1 MTLRKRRTWAGTAVA
16 AVAFAAVTL
25 LAVQGCSGS
34 APAASATLSRNT
46 GHGLTIAAA
55 RLAYQ
60 QYVTQSRQ
68 YAADGDRAKALDLV
82 AAAAWAQAKGQYE
95 ALASTGTAI
104 PTYRYG
110 TPRFYVPALTDYP
123 QWFMVQVPRATE
135 ANGHPGAVAATL
147 MVFDKLTPAGTWTLN
162 GTTGIDGPLPALK
175 MNDGYAVD
183 VATNDA
189 SLLLR
194 PDVVGAT
201 QAAVVDEGPANPSAT
216 VISPGTLTTGL
227 YTAQSAHASA
237 EAAHSLGYTWLLEGA
252 PFPVFALQTTDG
264 GALVLYGM
272 YLNTTTSHRNLVA
285 GSPIPVPAGF
295 TPLLAAPTEIGYH
308 AVYANWTYQFAAVDP
323 PPTDKNARV
332 SVISANGAPSYGHAY

>member
-1 MTLRKRRTWAGTAVA
+1 
-16 AVAFAAVTL
+16 VAFAAVTL
-25 LAVQGCSGS
+25 LAAAGCSGS
-34 APAASATLSRNT
+34 APAASATLSRDT
-46 GHGLTIAAA
+46 SHSLTIAAA
-55 RLAYQ
+55 RVAYQ
-60 QYVTQSRQ
+60 QYVAQSRQ
-68 YAADGDRAKALDLV
+68 YVADGDQAKALDLV

-110 TPRFYVPALTDYP
+110 TPTFYVPALSDYP
-123 QWFMVQVPRATE
+123 QWFMVRVPRATE

-162 GTTGIDGPLPALK
+162 GTTGIDGPLPALQ

-183 VATNDA
+183 VATDDA

-216 VISPGTLTTGL
+216 VISPGALTTGL
-227 YTAQSAHASA
+227 YTAQKAHASA
-237 EAAHSLGYTWLLEGA
+237 EAADSLGYTWLLEGA
-252 PFPVFALQTTDG
+252 PFPQFALQTTDG

-272 YLNTTTSHRNLVA
+272 YLNTTTSHRNLVT

-323 PPTDKNARV
+323 PSTEKNAKV
-332 SVISANGAPSYGHAY
+332 SVISANGAPSLGHAY

>member
-1 MTLRKRRTWAGTAVA
+1 VTLRKRRTWAGTATA
-16 AVAFAAVTL
+16 AVALAAVTL
-25 LAVQGCSGS
+25 LAVAGCSGS
-34 APAASATLSRNT
+34 APAAATLSRDAS
-46 GHGLTIAAA
+46 HGLTIAAA
-55 RLAYQ
+55 RSAYQ

-68 YAADGDRAKALDLV
+68 YAAAGDRTQALDLV

-95 ALASTGTAI
+95 ALASTGTAV
-104 PTYRYG
+104 PTYQYG
-110 TPRFYVPALTDYP
+110 APRFFVPALTDYP

-135 ANGHPGAVAATL
+135 TNGHPGPVVSTL

-162 GTTGIDGPLPALK
+162 GTTGLDGPLPALK
-175 MNDGYAVD
+175 QNDGYAVD
-183 VATNDA
+183 VATNDP

-201 QAAVVDEGPANPSAT
+201 QAAVVDEGPANPSAA

-227 YTAQSAHASA
+227 YTAQNAHASA
-237 EAAHSLGYTWLLEGA
+237 EAAHGLGYTWLLEGA
-252 PFPVFALQTTDG
+252 PFPVFALETTDG

-323 PPTDKNARV
+323 RPAQKNAKV
-332 SVISANGAPSYGHAY
+332 SVISANGGPSYGHAY

>member
-1 MTLRKRRTWAGTAVA
+1 VTLRKGRTWPGTAIA

-25 LAVQGCSGS
+25 LAAAGCSGS
-34 APAASATLSRNT
+34 APAASATLSRDA
-46 GHGLTIAAA
+46 GHSLTIAAA

-68 YAADGDRAKALDLV
+68 YAADGDRTKGLDLV
-82 AAAAWAQAKGQYE
+82 AAAAWAQARGQYE
-95 ALASTGTAI
+95 ALASTGTPI
-104 PTYRYG
+104 STYRYG
-110 TPRFYVPALTDYP
+110 TPTFYVPALTGYP
-123 QWFMVQVPRATE
+123 QWFMVRVPRATE
-135 ANGHPGAVAATL
+135 ANGHPGPVTQTL
-147 MVFDKLTPAGTWTLN
+147 MVFDKLKSAGTWTLN

-175 MNDGYAVD
+175 MNGGYAVD
-183 VATNDA
+183 VAVNDA

-194 PDVVGAT
+194 PDVLGAT
-201 QAAVVDEGPANPSAT
+201 QAAVVDEGPANPSAAVVT
-216 VISPGTLTTGL
+216 PGTLTTGL
-227 YTAQSAHASA
+227 YTAQNAHASA
-237 EAAHSLGYTWLLEGA
+237 EAARGLEYSWLLEGA
-252 PFPVFALQTTDG
+252 PFPVFGLQTTDG

-323 PPTDKNARV
+323 LPTGKNAKI
-332 SVISANGAPSYGHAY
+332 SVISANRAPSYGHAF

>member
-1 MTLRKRRTWAGTAVA
+1 MTLRKGRTWAGTAIA
-16 AVAFAAVTL
+16 AVAFAAVTT
-25 LAVQGCSGS
+25 LAVAGCSGS
-34 APAASATLSRNT
+34 APAASATLSRDAS
-46 GHGLTIAAA
+46 HSLTIAAA
-55 RLAYQ
+55 RTAFQ

-68 YAADGDRAKALDLV
+68 YAAAGDQAKALDLV

-95 ALASTGTAI
+95 ALASTGIAI

-110 TPRFYVPALTDYP
+110 TPTFYVPALTDYP
-123 QWFMVQVPRATE
+123 QWFMVQVPRVTE
-135 ANGHPGAVAATL
+135 ADGHPGAAAATL
-147 MVFDKLTPAGTWTLN
+147 MVFDKLTAAGTWTLN
-162 GTTGIDGPLPALK
+162 GTTGMDGPLPALK
-175 MNDGYAVD
+175 MNDGYAVA

-201 QAAVVDEGPANPSAT
+201 QAAVVDEGPANPSAA

-227 YTAQSAHASA
+227 YTAQNAHASG
-237 EAAHSLGYTWLLEGA
+237 EAAHGLGYSWLLEGA
-252 PFPVFALQTTDG
+252 PFPVFGLETTDG

-272 YLNTTTSHRNLVA
+272 YLNTTTSHHNLTA

-323 PPTDKNARV
+323 LPTGKNAKV
-332 SVISANGAPSYGHAY
+332 SVISANGAPSFGHAY

>member
-1 MTLRKRRTWAGTAVA
+1 MILRKGRTRTGTAIA
-16 AVAFAAVTL
+16 AMAFAAVTT
-25 LAVQGCSGS
+25 LAAAGCSGS
-34 APAASATLSRNT
+34 ASVTLSRDT
-46 GHGLTIAAA
+46 SHDLTITTA
-55 RLAYQ
+55 RTVFQ

-68 YAADGDRAKALDLV
+68 YATAGDQAKGLDLV

-110 TPRFYVPALTDYP
+110 TPTFYVPALADYP
-123 QWFMVQVPRATE
+123 QWFLVQVPRA
-135 ANGHPGAVAATL
+135 AVVNGHPGAVAATL
-147 MVFDKLTPAGTWTLN
+147 MVFDKLTAGGTWTLN
-162 GTTGIDGPLPALK
+162 GTTGLDGPLPALK

-183 VATNDA
+183 VPNNDE

-201 QAAVVDEGPANPSAT
+201 QAAVVDEGPANPSAA

-227 YTAQSAHASA
+227 YTAQNAHASA
-237 EAAHSLGYTWLLEGA
+237 EAAQGLGYSWLLEGA
-252 PFPVFALQTTDG
+252 PFPVFGLETTDG

-272 YLNTTTSHRNLVA
+272 YLNTTTSHRNLTA

-295 TPLLAAPTEIGYH
+295 SPLLAAPTEIGYH

-323 PPTDKNARV
+323 LPTQKNAKV
-332 SVISANGAPSYGHAY
+332 SVISAYGAPSFGHAY

>member
-1 MTLRKRRTWAGTAVA
+1 MIA
-16 AVAFAAVTL
+16 AVVLAAVTL
-25 LAVQGCSGS
+25 LAAAGCSGS

-46 GHGLTIAAA
+46 SHGLTVAAA
-55 RLAYQ
+55 RIAYQ

-68 YAADGDRAKALDLV
+68 YAVDGNQAKGLDLV

-110 TPRFYVPALTDYP
+110 TPTFYVPALSDYP
-123 QWFMVQVPRATE
+123 QWFMVRVPRATE

-183 VATNDA
+183 VATNAA

-194 PDVVGAT
+194 PDVLGAT
-201 QAAVVDEGPANPSAT
+201 QAAVVDEGPANPSAAL
-216 VISPGTLTTGL
+216 ISPGTLTTGL
-227 YTAQSAHASA
+227 YTAQTAHASA
-237 EAAHSLGYTWLLEGA
+237 EAAHGLGYTWLLEGA
-252 PFPVFALQTTDG
+252 PFPVFGLETTDG

-272 YLNTTTSHRNLVA
+272 YLNTTTSHHNLTA

-323 PPTDKNARV
+323 PSTEKNAKV
-332 SVISANGAPSYGHAY
+332 SVISAYGAPSFGHAY

>member
-1 MTLRKRRTWAGTAVA
+1 MIA
-16 AVAFAAVTL
+16 AVVLAAVTL
-25 LAVQGCSGS
+25 LAAAGCSGS

-46 GHGLTIAAA
+46 SHGLTVAAA
-55 RLAYQ
+55 RIAYQ

-68 YAADGDRAKALDLV
+68 YTVDGNQAKGLDLV

-110 TPRFYVPALTDYP
+110 TPTFYVPALSDYP
-123 QWFMVQVPRATE
+123 QWFMVRVPRATE

-183 VATNDA
+183 VATNAA

-194 PDVVGAT
+194 PDVLGAT
-201 QAAVVDEGPANPSAT
+201 QAAVVDEGPANPSAAL
-216 VISPGTLTTGL
+216 ISPGTLTTGL
-227 YTAQSAHASA
+227 YTAQTTHASA
-237 EAAHSLGYTWLLEGA
+237 EAAHGLGYTWLLEGA
-252 PFPVFALQTTDG
+252 PFPVFGLETTDG

-323 PPTDKNARV
+323 PSTEKNAKV
-332 SVISANGAPSYGHAY
+332 SVISANGAPSFAHAY